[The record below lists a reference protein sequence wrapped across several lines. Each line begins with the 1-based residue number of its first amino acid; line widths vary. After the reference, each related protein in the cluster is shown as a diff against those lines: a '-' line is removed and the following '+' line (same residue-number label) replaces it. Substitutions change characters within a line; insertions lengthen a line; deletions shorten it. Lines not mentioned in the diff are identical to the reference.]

1 MALEPEKLQRLLQD
15 ILAAHPAVKLGILF
29 GSCARG
35 DQRRD
40 SDLDLAVAGEKALEL
55 EQRIR
60 VMDDLA
66 MATASPIDL
75 VDLQAAGIPILGQAL
90 TTGKLVYC
98 KDRRLYAEI
107 IKRMLFEEAD
117 FMPYRRRIL
126 QERRRA
132 WINN

>member
-1 MALEPEKLQRLLQD
+1 MAETEKRQCLLQD
-15 ILAAHPAVKLGILF
+15 ILAAHPVVKLGILF

-35 DQRRD
+35 EQRRH

-60 VMDDLA
+60 VMEELA

-75 VDLQAAGIPILGQAL
+75 VDLQTAGVPILRQAL
-90 TTGKLVYC
+90 ITGKLVYC
-98 KDRRLYAEI
+98 KDHRLYAEI

-132 WINN
+132 WINS

>member
-1 MALEPEKLQRLLQD
+1 MALETEKLQRLLQD

-60 VMDDLA
+60 VLEDLA
-66 MATASPIDL
+66 MATARPIDL
-75 VDLQAAGIPILGQAL
+75 VDLQAAGIPILRQAL

-132 WINN
+132 WINS